1 MIITPPA
8 QITNYIWLNGELIDS
23 NQANLHLLTHSLHYS
38 GGVFEG
44 ERAYNG
50 KVFKLKE
57 HVQRLLYSASVMQL
71 RISYSFEEIIKA
83 HEIFIQANQISDA
96 YVRPF
101 IFRGCESLNMTNN
114 ALTVN
119 LMIAA
124 THSVARH
131 SAPEFNLHISRWR
144 KPSTDA
150 FPAQVKSSGHYNMII
165 VAQSEAKL
173 EGFDDALMLDS
184 SGLIAECTTANIF
197 FAKDGKL
204 YTPVADVFLNGI
216 TRQTVMEIAREL
228 DIKTFE
234 QRLTLSDINS
244 FDECFIT
251 GTAAEI
257 KRVDSITFEDKKIS
271 FKDKKITESLIDKYS
286 KLVRS

>member
-1 MIITPPA
+1 MIIIPPA
-8 QITNYIWLNGELIDS
+8 QIANYIWLNGELIDS

-50 KVFKLKE
+50 KIFKLKE
-57 HVQRLLYSASVMQL
+57 HVQRLLYSASIMQL
-71 RISYSFEEIIKA
+71 RVSYSFEEIIKA
-83 HEIFIQANQISDA
+83 HEIFIRANQISDA

-124 THSVARH
+124 THSIVRQVT
-131 SAPEFNLHISRWR
+131 PEFNLHISRWR

-173 EGFDDALMLDS
+173 HGFDDALMLDS
-184 SGLIAECTTANIF
+184 NGLIAECTTANIF

-216 TRQTVMEIAREL
+216 TRQTVMEIARKL

-257 KRVDSITFEDKKIS
+257 KKVDSITVEDKKIS